1 MSGFALSK
9 IQPVYLPSGRRRGTL
24 RRRMLV
30 VGGLVALAA
39 GVLAGTPGS
48 GQAQPNSGA
57 WGSGTLTQAELAS
70 LVAQMTPDE
79 EVGMLHGYGDP
90 PAATSPVPSVNGE
103 AGGIAGVPRLGIP
116 PLRFTDGPAGIRLRH
131 VETAMP
137 APVGLAATWDP
148 STADQYGSTVGDAG
162 RATGEDVWLAPMIN
176 QVNFVT
182 GGRNFET
189 LGEDPYLAGRLVSS
203 EVQGVQG
210 QGMIAEV
217 KHYAEND
224 FENGR
229 GSTSVSIDDQTL
241 HETELQA
248 FQAAIDAGAGAVMCS
263 YNRIN
268 TIYSCGN
275 EATLNGVLRGQLGF
289 KGFVTSDWGAVHRVS
304 DQLHGDNIE
313 QPGNAAGTSTFGQ
326 QLLNAL
332 ASGTPAVAATADFP
346 AEPAHTAAEWQAAV
360 DNSVFAILTEENNA
374 GLLEGTQYGTHY
386 DPTTKAPY
394 VSPRPDLDSLR
405 PIAAAIA
412 QAIAERSATLL
423 KNDGALPL
431 SHGDLSGSGAG
442 NGVVVMGPTG
452 IAPYV
457 GGGGSAHVTPY
468 DPVQGPYDALGAA
481 AGAKANLRYVPGY
494 DLDGQVVPSSAIS
507 APDPAAGYPNWTLT
521 PADAAFA
528 NQPGLLR
535 QQITTD
541 PVPSGSQP
549 VLYTGTDAAPDRVDQ
564 TIDYAGSNT
573 LAANTAWRWSGLLTA
588 PANPGGTGW
597 QLKVF
602 VANQAG
608 SQLFVDGLTTASRA
622 INIGAYP
629 AAPTSSYAGLT
640 ETARSHDPA
649 NETLQ
654 QATYSVTL
662 NPGQQLH
669 LDLRVYAGTSP
680 TNVQLRWVPPYN
692 QATSINAAVAAA
704 RSVHKVIVFAYD
716 EGTEGRDRGGSDQGL
731 GLQLPGYQDALIEA
745 VAAANPN
752 TIVVLNTGDAV
763 LMPWASSV
771 NAILEMW
778 YPGQMGGPA
787 TANVLLGAV
796 DPGGKLPITFPADAT
811 HFPTYD
817 PNCSDTSATGNCPL
831 YPGVV
836 GPSPFLPGATTS
848 FRFLTAMQVNGIDQG
863 YRWYDQHD
871 VTPLFPFGYG
881 LSYSFFHY
889 SKLQV
894 TESAG
899 GGIDVSFRLINAGD
913 VTGSDTPQV
922 YVGPSTA
929 LPADIQQAV
938 RKLVQFQRITLNP
951 DQVANLTLHV
961 DAHSLSSWSTADQK
975 WVVGTGPRTV
985 YVGSSSRDLPLHATV
1000 NVTG

>member
-1 MSGFALSK
+1 MSSFVLPK
-9 IQPVYLPSGRRRGTL
+9 IHPVPHRRRRTL
-24 RRRMLV
+24 RRGLFAI
-30 VGGLVALAA
+30 GALLALVAA
-39 GVLAGTPGS
+39 GLAGPS
-48 GQAQPNSGA
+48 AIGQAQPTYGA
-57 WGSGTLTQAELAS
+57 WGSGTLTPADLAS
-70 LVAQMTPDE
+70 LVSQMTPAE

-90 PAATSPVPSVNGE
+90 PSATSPVPSVNGE

-116 PLRFTDGPAGIRLRH
+116 PLRFTDGPAGIRLSH

-148 STADQYGSTVGDAG
+148 STAGEYGSTVGDAG

-176 QVNFVT
+176 AVNFVT

-189 LGEDPYLAGRLVSS
+189 LGEDPYLASQLVRT

-210 QGMIAEV
+210 KGMIAEI

-229 GSTSVSIDDQTL
+229 TSTNVAIDDQTL

-248 FQAAIDAGAGAVMCS
+248 FSAAIDAGAGAVMCS

-268 TIYSCGN
+268 TVYSCGN
-275 EATLNGVLRGQLGF
+275 DATLNGVLRGQLGF
-289 KGFVTSDWGAVHRVS
+289 KGFVTSDWGAVHRVA

-313 QPGNAAGTSTFGQ
+313 QPGNANGNSTFGA

-346 AEPAHTAAEWQAAV
+346 TEPAHTAAEWQATV
-360 DNSVFAILTEENNA
+360 DTSVLAILTEENNA

-386 DPTTKAPY
+386 DPNTHAPY
-394 VSPRPDLDSLR
+394 VPARPDLDSLR

-412 QAIAERSATLL
+412 QAIAEQSATLL

-431 SHGDLSGSGAG
+431 SHGDLSGNGAG
-442 NGVVVMGPTG
+442 NGVVVMGPTA

-468 DPVQGPYDALGAA
+468 DPVQGPYDAL
-481 AGAKANLRYVPGY
+481 AGMAGDKANLRYVPGY

-507 APDPAAGYPNWTLT
+507 APDPAEGYPNWTLT
-521 PADAAFA
+521 PGDAAFA

-549 VLYTGTDAAPDRVDQ
+549 VLYAGSDAAPDRVDP
-564 TIDYAGSNT
+564 TVDYTGTNT
-573 LAANTAWRWSGLLTA
+573 LPANTAWRWSGRFTA
-588 PANPGGTGW
+588 PTNPGGMGW

-602 VANQAG
+602 VAHQTS
-608 SQLFVDGLTTASRA
+608 SQLFVDGLTNAFRRVN
-622 INIGAYP
+622 INAYP

-649 NETLQ
+649 NEALQ
-654 QATYSVTL
+654 QGTYSVTL
-662 NPGQQLH
+662 NPGQQIH
-669 LDLRVYAGTSP
+669 LDLRVIAGANP
-680 TNVQLRWVPPYN
+680 ANVQLRWVPPDN
-692 QATSINAAVAAA
+692 STQQINAAVAAA
-704 RSVHKVIVFAYD
+704 RPAHKVVIFAYD
-716 EGTEGRDRGGSDQGL
+716 EGTEGSDRGGSNQGV
-731 GLQLPGYQDALIEA
+731 GLQLPGYQDALIQA

-752 TIVVLNTGDAV
+752 TVVVLNTGDPV
-763 LMPWASSV
+763 LMPWVSSV

-778 YPGQMGGPA
+778 YPGQMGGAA
-787 TANVLLGAV
+787 TSNVLLGAV
-796 DPGGKLPITFPADAT
+796 DPGGKLPVTFPADAT

-817 PNCSDTSATGNCPL
+817 PNCTDTSSTGNCPL

-848 FRFLTAMQVNGIDQG
+848 FRFLTGMQVNGIYEG
-863 YRWYDQHD
+863 YRWYDEHD

-881 LSYSFFHY
+881 LSYTKFDY
-889 SKLQV
+889 SKLSV
-894 TESAG
+894 TASAD
-899 GGIDVSFRLINAGD
+899 GGIDVSFRIRNVGND
-913 VTGSDTPQV
+913 TGSDTPQV
-922 YVGPSTA
+922 YVGASPD
-929 LPADIQQAV
+929 LPANISQAV
-938 RKLVQFQRITLNP
+938 RKLVQFQRITLGSG
-951 DQVANLTLHV
+951 QAAYLTLHV
-961 DAHSLSSWSTADQK
+961 TPHSLSSWSTSAQQ
-975 WVVGTGPRTV
+975 WVVGTGARTV
-985 YVGSSSRDLPLHATV
+985 YVGPSSREFPLQGTV
-1000 NVTG
+1000 DVTG

>member
-1 MSGFALSK
+1 MSSFVLPK
-9 IQPVYLPSGRRRGTL
+9 IQRRRRAALRRGLFAVGALLALVAAGLAGPSGI
-24 RRRMLV
+24 
-30 VGGLVALAA
+30 
-39 GVLAGTPGS
+39 
-48 GQAQPNSGA
+48 GQAQPTYGA
-57 WGSGTLTQAELAS
+57 WGSGTLTPADLAS
-70 LVAQMTPDE
+70 LVSQMTPAE
-79 EVGMLHGYGDP
+79 EVSMLHGYGDP
-90 PAATSPVPSVNGE
+90 PSATSPVPSLNGE

-116 PLRFTDGPAGIRLRH
+116 PLRFTDGPAGIRLSH

-148 STADQYGSTVGDAG
+148 STAGDYGSTVGDAG

-176 QVNFVT
+176 EVNFVT

-189 LGEDPYLAGRLVSS
+189 LGEDPYLASQLVTS

-210 QGMIAEV
+210 HGMIAEI

-229 GSTSVSIDDQTL
+229 TSTNVAIDDQTL

-268 TIYSCGN
+268 TVYSCGN
-275 EATLNGVLRGQLGF
+275 DATLNGVLRGQLGF

-313 QPGNAAGTSTFGQ
+313 QPGNANGNSTFGQ

-332 ASGTPAVAATADFP
+332 ASGTAAVPPTADFP
-346 AEPAHTAAEWQAAV
+346 AEPAHTAAEWQATV
-360 DNSVFAILTEENNA
+360 DTSVLAILTEENNA
-374 GLLEGTQYGTHY
+374 GLLEGTQYGTHF
-386 DPTTKAPY
+386 DPNTHAPY
-394 VSPRPDLDSLR
+394 VPPRPDLDSLR

-412 QAIAERSATLL
+412 QAIAQQSATLL
-423 KNDGALPL
+423 KNNGALPL
-431 SHGDLSGSGAG
+431 SHGDLSGNGAG
-442 NGVVVMGPTG
+442 NGVVVMGPTA

-468 DPVQGPYDALGAA
+468 DPVQGPFDALAGM

-494 DLDGQVVPSSAIS
+494 DLDGQVVPSAPMS

-549 VLYTGTDAAPDRVDQ
+549 VLYTGSDAAPDRVDAPV
-564 TIDYAGSNT
+564 DYSGAST
-573 LAANTAWRWSGLLTA
+573 LPANTAWRWSGLFTA

-602 VANQAG
+602 VAHQAS
-608 SQLFVDGLTTASRA
+608 SQLFVDGLTNASRRVN
-622 INIGAYP
+622 INAYP

-640 ETARSHDPA
+640 ETSRSHDPA

-654 QATYSVTL
+654 QGTYSVTL
-662 NPGQQLH
+662 TPGQQIH
-669 LDLRVYAGTSP
+669 LDLRVIAGASP
-680 TNVQLRWVPPYN
+680 ADIQLRWVPPDN
-692 QATSINAAVAAA
+692 QTQQINAAVAAA
-704 RSVHKVIVFAYD
+704 RPAHKVVIFAYD
-716 EGTEGRDRGGSDQGL
+716 EGTEGSDRGGSNQGV
-731 GLQLPGYQDALIEA
+731 GLQLPGYQDALIQA

-752 TIVVLNTGDAV
+752 TIVVLNTGDPV
-763 LMPWASSV
+763 LMPWVSSV
-771 NAILEMW
+771 NALLEMW

-796 DPGGKLPITFPADAT
+796 DPGGKLPVTFPADAT

-817 PNCSDTSATGNCPL
+817 PNCTDTSTTGNCPI
-831 YPGVV
+831 YPGAV

-848 FRFLTAMQVNGIDQG
+848 FRFLTGMQVNGIYEG
-863 YRWYDQHD
+863 YRWYDDHD

-881 LSYSFFHY
+881 LSYTKFDY
-889 SKLQV
+889 SKLSV
-894 TESAG
+894 TAAAD
-899 GGIDVSFRLINAGD
+899 GGIDVSFRIRNVGND
-913 VTGSDTPQV
+913 TGSDTPQV
-922 YVGPSTA
+922 YVGPSPD
-929 LPADIQQAV
+929 LPASIAQAV
-938 RKLVQFQRITLNP
+938 RKLVQFQRVTLGSGQAA
-951 DQVANLTLHV
+951 DLTLHV
-961 DAHSLSSWSTADQK
+961 TPHSLASWSTSAQQ
-975 WVVGTGPRTV
+975 WVVGTGARAV
-985 YVGSSSRDLPLHATV
+985 YVGPSSREFPLQGTV
-1000 NVTG
+1000 NVAG

>member
-1 MSGFALSK
+1 MSGSALRK
-9 IQPVYLPSGRRRGTL
+9 IGSYSYPRRRAH
-24 RRRMLV
+24 RRRRVFAV
-30 VGGLVALAA
+30 VGLAALVA
-39 GVLAGTPGS
+39 GVLAASPGS
-48 GQAQPNSGA
+48 AQAQPSGGV
-57 WGSGTLTQAELAS
+57 WGSGTLTPAELAS
-70 LVAQMTPDE
+70 LVSQMTPAE

-90 PAATSPVPSVNGE
+90 PSATSPVPSVAGE

-116 PLRFTDGPAGIRLRH
+116 PLRFTDGPAGIRLAH

-148 STADQYGSTVGDAG
+148 ATAGQYGATVSDAG

-189 LGEDPYLAGRLVSS
+189 LGEDPYLASQLVSS

-210 QGMIAEV
+210 KGMIAEI

-229 GSTSVSIDDQTL
+229 TSTNVTIDDQTL

-248 FQAAIDAGAGAVMCS
+248 FSAAIDAGAGAVMCS

-268 TIYSCGN
+268 TVYSCGN
-275 EATLNGVLRGQLGF
+275 DATLQGVLRGQLGF

-313 QPGNAAGTSTFGQ
+313 QPGNAAGTSTYGQ

-332 ASGTPAVAATADFP
+332 AGGTAAVPATADFP

-360 DNSVFAILTEENNA
+360 DTSVLAILTEENNA
-374 GLLEGTQYGTHY
+374 GLLEGTQYGTHF
-386 DPTTKAPY
+386 DSSTHAPY
-394 VSPRPDLDSLR
+394 VPPRPDLDSLR

-412 QAIAERSATLL
+412 QAIAEQSATLL
-423 KNDGALPL
+423 KNGGALPL
-431 SHGDLSGSGAG
+431 SHGDLSGSGTG
-442 NGVVVMGPTG
+442 NGVVVMGPTAV
-452 IAPYV
+452 APYV

-468 DPVQGPYDALGAA
+468 DPVQGPLDAL
-481 AGAKANLRYVPGY
+481 AGATGGNANLRYVPGY
-494 DLDGQVVPSSAIS
+494 DLDGQLVPSSAIS

-549 VLYTGTDAAPDRVDQ
+549 VLYTGAGAVPDRVDA
-564 TIDYAGSNT
+564 TVDYTGTNT
-573 LAANTAWRWSGLLTA
+573 LPANTAWRWSGLLTA
-588 PANPGGTGW
+588 PANPGGTAW

-602 VANQAG
+602 VANQAN
-608 SQLFVDGLTTASRA
+608 SQLFVDGLTNASRGVN
-622 INIGAYP
+622 INTYP

-649 NETLQ
+649 NEALQ
-654 QATYSVTL
+654 QATYSTTL
-662 NPGQQLH
+662 TPGQQIH
-669 LDLRVYAGTSP
+669 LDLRVIAGANP
-680 TNVQLRWVPPYN
+680 ANIQLRWVPPDD
-692 QATSINAAVAAA
+692 QTQQINAAVAAA
-704 RSVHKVIVFAYD
+704 RHAHKVVVFAYD

-752 TIVVLNTGDAV
+752 TVVVLNTGDPV

-787 TANVLLGAV
+787 SANVLLGAV
-796 DPGGKLPITFPADAT
+796 DPGGKLPVTFPADAT

-817 PNCSDTSATGNCPL
+817 PNCTDTSTTGNCPI

-848 FRFLTAMQVNGIDQG
+848 YRTLTGMQVNGIYEG
-863 YRWYDQHD
+863 YRWYDEHN

-881 LSYSFFHY
+881 LSYTKFDY
-889 SKLQV
+889 SKLAV
-894 TESAG
+894 TASAN
-899 GGIDVSFRLINAGD
+899 GGIDVSFQIRNVGND
-913 VTGSDTPQV
+913 TGSDTPQV
-922 YVGPSTA
+922 YIGASPD
-929 LPADIQQAV
+929 LPASIQQAV
-938 RKLVQFQRITLNP
+938 RKLVQFQRVTLGSGQAA
-951 DQVANLTLHV
+951 DLTLHV
-961 DAHSLSSWSTADQK
+961 TPQSLSSWSTAAQQ
-975 WVVGTGPRTV
+975 WVVGTGTRTV
-985 YVGSSSRDLPLHATV
+985 YVGPSSREFPLHTTV